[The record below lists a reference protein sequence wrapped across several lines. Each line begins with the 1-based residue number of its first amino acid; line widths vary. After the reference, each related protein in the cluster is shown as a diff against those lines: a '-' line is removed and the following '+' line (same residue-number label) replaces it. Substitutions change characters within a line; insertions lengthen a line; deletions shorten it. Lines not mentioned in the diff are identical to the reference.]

1 MSTTV
6 PRAVGITRRGELIG
20 INSIDAA
27 RGLVLKAILISS
39 QHATWGRLHEEMLRM
54 CFTFNGH
61 GGVADENN
69 DGEIIY
75 LESDEEPQT
84 ENTRG
89 NRGARW
95 ENRR

>member
-6 PRAVGITRRGELIG
+6 PRAVGITRKGELIG
-20 INSIDAA
+20 INSIDAV

-39 QHATWGRLHEEMLRM
+39 KHATWGRLHTEMLM
-54 CFTFNGH
+54 ECFRFNGR
-61 GGVADENN
+61 GGVADSSNG
-69 DGEIIY
+69 GEIIY

-84 ENTRG
+84 DSTRG